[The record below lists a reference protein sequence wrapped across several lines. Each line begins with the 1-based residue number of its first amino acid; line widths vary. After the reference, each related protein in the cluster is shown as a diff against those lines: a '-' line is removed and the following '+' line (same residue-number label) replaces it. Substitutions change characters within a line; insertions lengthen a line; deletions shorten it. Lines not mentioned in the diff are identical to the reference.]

1 MYNDFMKMHS
11 GWLWWGCFAGYS
23 EPYS

>member
-23 EPYS
+23 